1 LQLMQWTLRYSPL
14 QGNCLSRSLTLW
26 WLLRQQGL
34 EGTLRIGTRFKD
46 GRFQAHAWVEY
57 DGQPLNEEPQV
68 YHTFTVFAQTIKPL

>member
-1 LQLMQWTLRYSPL
+1 MQWTLRHSPFR
-14 QGNCLSRSLTLW
+14 GNCLSRSLTLW

-46 GRFQAHAWVEY
+46 GQFQAHAWVEY

-68 YHTFTVFAQTIKPL
+68 YYTFTVFAQAIKPL